1 MDSREATPTRGG
13 ERQMEELHFSLYCL
27 ENNYLQSYFNNI
39 VEVKYSD
46 HFVIIS
52 LSGVF
57 IMKNVWIRRIRE
69 GRDVHLIESFLLT
82 TGSIFKY

>member
-1 MDSREATPTRGG
+1 
-13 ERQMEELHFSLYCL
+13 MEELHFSLYCL

-52 LSGVF
+52 LSGIF

-69 GRDVHLIESFLLT
+69 GRDVHLIEYFLLT